1 MTLQYIPNERAL
13 AHREKEQADSQLR
26 DHLTYQRRDQIKNVF
41 NSDPRLFEAEKK
53 YGKYLLVPLALPI
66 FEVPD
71 SDHFMYWWKK
81 YAIRPVKQHG
91 DYVASGT
98 GYSPFESIDLVQK
111 VGNDWNLNLQTD
123 NFKQEFPYLW
133 QQFYDQLPCD
143 DLLVINLWS
152 SVRPFTEHR
161 DSAEMID
168 APNSFR
174 IKLYDENPEETLFV
188 FDNPITPYRCEEPV
202 FFPRIPT
209 TNSYMWNNLRVKHG
223 SVYVPGYKKVLAA
236 IVGLVNP
243 DRYESLMKKSIET
256 YSEYCV
262 QSNYNIENYV
272 DV

>member
-26 DHLTYQRRDQIKNVF
+26 DHLTHQRRDQIKNVF

-152 SVRPFTEHR
+152 SVQPFTEHR

-223 SVYVPGYKKVLAA
+223 SVYVPGYKKVLAV

>member
-26 DHLTYQRRDQIKNVF
+26 DHLTYQRRDQIKNIF

-152 SVRPFTEHR
+152 SVQPFTEHR

-188 FDNPITPYRCEEPV
+188 FDNPITPYRSEEPV